1 MLLAY
6 SQSMAAVVQTLHTVA
21 GHALQAEDGHS
32 SATMSGQGS
41 VQGEELRYKLLGS
54 HEVDRA
60 SPDWNP
66 TVLTTIRRPK
76 VYRLGSAESPAV
88 AKTGDC
94 TLQIVKSSPAYSVAA
109 LQSYVD
115 LLQTRANAS
124 LLSTG
129 LWDTADTR
137 SDPLN
142 LPVMVQSALIDHEIV
157 RRAPDIRFT
166 LVPAPEVDDDGLVPG
181 KLGGRLLSWY
191 KISIVQK
198 LLHDWKSMAPG
209 SKPCKYIAW
218 IEDDAFLSQP
228 DVDYAASFA
237 SLPLWVRPQ
246 YEPPSMST
254 PAAPIPTGASSAD
267 ATTVRATSLTEVAM
281 AAAVERVVP
290 GILEA
295 NEERCASKL
304 GNCRFNVGV
313 LLFNAE
319 HPKLP
324 ELLEDWWRA
333 PLTGVCDPSMATQR
347 GAEQACLD
355 ALIEWNATTRAQYR
369 HVVGEADLL
378 TINTPAGRLVRQD
391 WDNYRANMSHPNALR
406 ERMTMIGLWNHT
418 VARQLLSELPALVMN
433 VPFVDPPKE
442 ALVAPPAADPQMKAS
457 PEAQL
462 KSQPA
467 SASSAEMENARDVS
481 ARLANLSRA
490 NLLKSHPE
498 SQPAT
503 LQASARSQTMS
514 LPSVAPSARPN

>member
-1 MLLAY
+1 
-6 SQSMAAVVQTLHTVA
+6 
-21 GHALQAEDGHS
+21 
-32 SATMSGQGS
+32 
-41 VQGEELRYKLLGS
+41 
-54 HEVDRA
+54 
-60 SPDWNP
+60 
-66 TVLTTIRRPK
+66 
-76 VYRLGSAESPAV
+76 
-88 AKTGDC
+88 
-94 TLQIVKSSPAYSVAA
+94 
-109 LQSYVD
+109 
-115 LLQTRANAS
+115 
-124 LLSTG
+124 
-129 LWDTADTR
+129 
-137 SDPLN
+137 
-142 LPVMVQSALIDHEIV
+142 SALIDHEIV

-166 LVPAPEVDDDGLVPG
+166 LIPAPEVDDDGLVPG

-254 PAAPIPTGASSAD
+254 PAEPSPTGVSSAD

-295 NEERCASKL
+295 NEGRCASKL

-333 PLTGVCDPSMATQR
+333 PLTGVCNPSMATSR

-378 TINTPAGRLVRQD
+378 TINTPAGRL
-391 WDNYRANMSHPNALR
+391 
-406 ERMTMIGLWNHT
+406 
-418 VARQLLSELPALVMN
+418 
-433 VPFVDPPKE
+433 
-442 ALVAPPAADPQMKAS
+442 MKAS

-467 SASSAEMENARDVS
+467 TASSAEMETARDVS

>member
-1 MLLAY
+1 
-6 SQSMAAVVQTLHTVA
+6 
-21 GHALQAEDGHS
+21 
-32 SATMSGQGS
+32 
-41 VQGEELRYKLLGS
+41 
-54 HEVDRA
+54 
-60 SPDWNP
+60 
-66 TVLTTIRRPK
+66 
-76 VYRLGSAESPAV
+76 V
-88 AKTGDC
+88 AKTGAC

-228 DVDYAASFA
+228 DIDYAASFA

-254 PAAPIPTGASSAD
+254 PAEPSPTGVSSAD

-333 PLTGVCDPSMATQR
+333 PLTGVCDPSMATSR
-347 GAEQACLD
+347 GAEQACFD

-378 TINTPAGRLVRQD
+378 TINTPAGRSTASL
-391 WDNYRANMSHPNALR
+391 P
-406 ERMTMIGLWNHT
+406 MTGLAY
-418 VARQLLSELPALVMN
+418 VARVFSHCWACLTL
-433 VPFVDPPKE
+433 
-442 ALVAPPAADPQMKAS
+442 
-457 PEAQL
+457 AQL
-462 KSQPA
+462 SRCDLMKPSA
-467 SASSAEMENARDVS
+467 ASSNVNA
-481 ARLANLSRA
+481 A
-490 NLLKSHPE
+490 
-498 SQPAT
+498 AT
-503 LQASARSQTMS
+503 WAPMVPWDSSSSIAARSSWPPVPMKT
-514 LPSVAPSARPN
+514 R